1 MNRIDSEVHEL
12 KQISKVTNEAY
23 ANEFLKKSQLLK
35 IKVKKETKRN
45 YYNKRSYHNII
56 NIYNE
61 ISITSDI
68 SKKSKRYKI
77 LMIKYQNSKKEKI
90 KKFDY
95 ALLNEFLELILYKNQ
110 FFIILFFLK
119 HFKRFKII
127 HDKDYSLCCFI
138 IIFALVMIFLLIG
151 AIPMGIAKDRYFHR
165 F

>member
-1 MNRIDSEVHEL
+1 MYYLDRSNSEIHEL
-12 KQISKVTNEAY
+12 KQISKATKEAY
-23 ANEFLKKSQLLK
+23 ANKFFEKSQLLK
-35 IKVKKETKRN
+35 IKVKRETKG
-45 YYNKRSYHNII
+45 SHPNII
-56 NIYNE
+56 NVYNE
-61 ISITSDI
+61 ISISSDA

-77 LMIKYQNSKKEKI
+77 LMIKYENSKKEKI

-127 HDKDYSLCCFI
+127 HDKDYSFCLFI
-138 IIFALVMIFLLIG
+138 VLFVLVMIFLLIG
-151 AIPMGIAKDRYFHR
+151 AIPMGIQKDRYFHR